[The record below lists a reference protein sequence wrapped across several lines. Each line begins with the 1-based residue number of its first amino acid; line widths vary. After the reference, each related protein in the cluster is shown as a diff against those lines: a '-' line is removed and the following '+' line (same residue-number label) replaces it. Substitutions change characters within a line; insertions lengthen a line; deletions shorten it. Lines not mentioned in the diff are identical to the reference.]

1 MPAGDVADAPVT
13 ASVERDGVRLTLEIE
28 HAQLSINAPSWAS
41 LTVENLGPDAV
52 VYGVGGCGLMAE
64 VSGWIV
70 GDWTG
75 GLPQVGSAG
84 AFKAVALSRVGSA
97 GSGALGVWFVPESM
111 VGKENAGCADLLQLE
126 RLEVGATEVRR
137 ALWRGDGSAL
147 VPSDTLELVA
157 RFPFFRRE
165 SDPADREGPA
175 IEVALSVAV
184 RDASPSA
191 LIGPARAI
199 DAALDSPVFAR
210 FVASNP
216 QAQWINPMLHLDTQQ
231 AIWTVGLFVDRGP
244 PDYDQYGSVRI
255 AATSGLVV
263 DVRFDPPLP

>member
-1 MPAGDVADAPVT
+1 M
-13 ASVERDGVRLTLEIE
+13 
-28 HAQLSINAPSWAS
+28 
-41 LTVENLGPDAV
+41 TVENVGPDAV

-64 VSGWIV
+64 VSAWII

-84 AFKAVALSRVGSA
+84 VFKALALSRGGSA
-97 GSGALGVWFVPESM
+97 GSGALGVGLVPESL

-126 RLEVGATEVRR
+126 RLEVGAAEVRR
-137 ALWRGDGSAL
+137 ALWPGDGSAL

-165 SDPADREGPA
+165 SDPADREGPP
-175 IEVALSVAV
+175 IEVALPVGLLGA
-184 RDASPSA
+184 ASGPF
-191 LIGPARAI
+191 IGPGRAI
-199 DAALDSPVFAR
+199 DAALDNPAFAR
-210 FVASNP
+210 FVASYP
-216 QAQWINPMLHLDTQQ
+216 QAQWTNPTLDLDTRQ

-244 PDYDQYGSVRI
+244 PEYEQYASVRI